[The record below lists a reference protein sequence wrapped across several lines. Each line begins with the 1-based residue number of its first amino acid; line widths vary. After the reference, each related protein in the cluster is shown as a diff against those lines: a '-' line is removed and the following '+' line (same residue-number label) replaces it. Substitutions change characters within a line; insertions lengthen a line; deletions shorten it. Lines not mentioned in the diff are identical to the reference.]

1 MKKVLSILTA
11 SILAGSL
18 MVGCSSDTSDTSK
31 DSNTKVE
38 VEKPKEKTNKVN
50 ADNMIVDQETMT
62 FKLDGVKVVK
72 DYEGNDALEVNALSI
87 I

>member
-11 SILAGSL
+11 SMLAGSL

-31 DSNTKVE
+31 DSNTKVK
-38 VEKPKEKTNKVN
+38 VEKPKEKTTKVN
-50 ADNMIVDQETMT
+50 ADNMIVDQETMK

-72 DYEGNDALEVNALSI
+72 DYEGNDALEVNALYTI
-87 I
+87 